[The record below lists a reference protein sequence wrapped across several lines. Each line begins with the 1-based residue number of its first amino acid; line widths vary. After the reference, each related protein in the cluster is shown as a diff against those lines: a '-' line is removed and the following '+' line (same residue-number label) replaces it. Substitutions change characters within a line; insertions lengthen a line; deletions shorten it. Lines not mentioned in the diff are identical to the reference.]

1 MTAASKSKS
10 ASKSSKATSGTPQ
23 ATERLRKAALKE
35 VQARIEAG
43 ERPHASP
50 TSATA
55 TPTPPAPDGSK
66 EPKKDKKAPGLA
78 KLAKSPAGGSA
89 AKQLGGLDA
98 AAIVLQDAGAPMNC
112 KEVWA
117 AIDAK
122 KMWFTE
128 GKTPE
133 ATIYSAILREI
144 KAKGKDSR
152 FRKAARGKF
161 EFCGKDA

>member
-1 MTAASKSKS
+1 MTAKTKP
-10 ASKSSKATSGTPQ
+10 ATKTKKHNPE
-23 ATERLRKAALKE
+23 ATERLRKAASKE
-35 VQARIEAG
+35 IG
-43 ERPHASP
+43 ERLAKVEEASP
-50 TSATA
+50 TAA
-55 TPTPPAPDGSK
+55 APNAAPPKGKK
-66 EPKKDKKAPGLA
+66 EKQAKDDKP
-78 KLAKSPAGGSA
+78 
-89 AKQLGGLDA
+89 KQLGGLDA
-98 AAIVLQDAGAPMNC
+98 AAIVLKKAGVPLTC

-117 AIDAK
+117 KIDEQ

-144 KAKGKDSR
+144 KARGKDAR

>member
-1 MTAASKSKS
+1 MTAKTKPATKPSSKSRKHN
-10 ASKSSKATSGTPQ
+10 PE
-23 ATERLRKAALKE
+23 ATERLRKAASKE
-35 VQARIEAG
+35 IG
-43 ERPHASP
+43 ERLAKAEAADASP
-50 TSATA
+50 TAA
-55 TPTPPAPDGSK
+55 TPPATDGGK
-66 EPKKDKKAPGLA
+66 EPKKDKAPKMP
-78 KLAKSPAGGSA
+78 KLAKSADGGST

-98 AAIVLQDAGAPMNC
+98 AAIVLKKAGVPMTC

-117 AIDAK
+117 KIDEQ

-144 KAKGKDSR
+144 KAKGKDAR

-161 EFCGKDA
+161 EFCGKEG